1 MRYLLS
7 LLRKVSRPDRAIR
20 RRGTAFRKY
29 TVAPRQGMR
38 VVRRRLLLRMQ
49 GRDAPFSGDLEPT
62 TEV

>member
-7 LLRKVSRPDRAIR
+7 LLRKFSRLDWIVR

-29 TVAPRQGMR
+29 TVAPRLGVR
-38 VVRRRLLLRMQ
+38 VVRCRLLLRLQ
-49 GRDAPFSGDLEPT
+49 GRDAPFTIDLEPT

>member
-7 LLRKVSRPDRAIR
+7 LLRKFSRLGRIFR

-29 TVAPRQGMR
+29 TIAPRQGIRAM
-38 VVRRRLLLRMQ
+38 RRRLLLRLQ
-49 GRDAPFSGDLEPT
+49 GRDASFSGSLEPT

>member
-7 LLRKVSRPDRAIR
+7 LLFKFSRLNPIFR

-29 TVAPRQGMR
+29 IVAPRQGMR
-38 VVRRRLLLRMQ
+38 AVRRRLLSRLQ
-49 GRDAPFSGDLEPT
+49 GRDASFSGSLEPT